1 VKPTKPMGKNLTP
14 RRKAAIVTEAA
25 KYRCDLSGRLPKGA
39 LKQIC
44 LKFNGISEASVKSYC
59 TSAKKQE
66 EAGILSISFDSKKK
80 GNVGRP
86 SKLTE
91 EIKDIYRAIIAEFAH
106 RWSRLTHRML
116 LQKLEE
122 QGCHFVLSTV
132 QEHLKK
138 LKAYHK
144 VVKLKPLLTDTH
156 KENRCR
162 FVMDQ
167 VDRKTAHGR
176 HILKFRDHYDKVMVD
191 ESWMFL
197 CRNNNKLLLCDE
209 IDVLIAPQVQHKSH
223 IEKIMILAVVARPQ
237 RRPDGTWFDGKIG
250 IFPCVEEVATKRK
263 SKAGL

>member
-1 VKPTKPMGKNLTP
+1 MKPTKPMGKNLTP

-25 KYRCDLSGRLPKGA
+25 KYRCPLSGKLPKGA
-39 LKQIC
+39 LNQIC
-44 LKFNGISEASVKSYC
+44 LKFNEVSERFVQSYC
-59 TSAKKQE
+59 ASAKKQE

-86 SKLTE
+86 SKLTDE
-91 EIKDIYRAIIAEFAH
+91 VKDIYRAIIAEFAH

-116 LQKLEE
+116 LQKLED
-122 QGCHFVLSTV
+122 QDCHFVLSTV

-167 VDRKTAHGR
+167 IDVKHVGCR
-176 HILKFRDHYDKVMVD
+176 HTRKFRD
-191 ESWMFL
+191 L
-197 CRNNNKLLLCDE
+197 
-209 IDVLIAPQVQHKSH
+209 
-223 IEKIMILAVVARPQ
+223 
-237 RRPDGTWFDGKIG
+237 
-250 IFPCVEEVATKRK
+250 
-263 SKAGL
+263 